1 MPGAVFAP
9 WRKRRRSIGSIVPTA
24 PAAPDTP
31 STPSPADTATAYY
44 TLLSWVS
51 ARATKFDIYLDTVN
65 PPATIV
71 VPKYNTTSYVPTL
84 AAGTTYY
91 WKIVAFNDGGSATG
105 PVWSFTT
112 PIGDGG
118 AVLDGRI
125 DRHVARAF

>member
-1 MPGAVFAP
+1 M
-9 WRKRRRSIGSIVPTA
+9 VPTA

-65 PPATIV
+65 PPTTIV

-112 PIGDGG
+112 PAAT
-118 AVLDGRI
+118 AVLFSVAGSIVTSRARGESLSIHDVLGR
-125 DRHVARAF
+125 RRTRRA